1 RLVAFRL
8 SDLAWACQPHLAE
21 PSADPSCVAR
31 PPVAAS
37 PPLRVASP
45 RRLCRPPPTV
55 PPPSPAPAASG
66 RQNVRRHKSP
76 ATTLSSVVFAAI
88 TMPGSS
94 DNGSSSN
101 GNGAAQSPHCD
112 SNGPGAAAHDG
123 SIPDNASVPKP
134 KRLACMIC
142 RKRKLKCDGVRPSCS
157 TCSRLGHSCA
167 YDEQRR
173 KSGPKRGYVKAL
185 EERLKQ
191 VETLLKTQ
199 DPLPPSASP
208 TKGMPMPM
216 PGAHNPSGAAAGLSV
231 ANPAMG
237 MAGDRDLDG
246 RWQHFN
252 GESPQPGAI
261 DDFGFNANMGIQM
274 SNVDGNFTWE
284 MIGLGLEEPLPP
296 QETIDELHQVFFQKV
311 HPSVPMIH
319 RLRYLAAM
327 NLAPNQRPPVCL
339 RYAMWTLA
347 CSITDKYSDLKDL
360 FYQRARKYVEAD
372 YIKGFGEHVI
382 SVAHCQTHI
391 LLACYEM
398 KMMYFP
404 RAWINTGSAVRLAQ
418 MIGLHRLDGT
428 GLDVKQCLPLPKDWT
443 EREERRR
450 TFWMAFCEDRYASIG
465 TGWPMTIDE
474 RDIMTNLPA
483 SEEAYDMSRPEQT
496 QTLAECTNPSG
507 AGKLS
512 SFGGIALLACLFGR
526 NLIHLHRPDDD
537 DDDFDHDLNSPFWKR
552 HRQMDNILLNTSLCL
567 PAHLKLPAGLSNPNV
582 VFTNMSIH
590 TSTICLHQAAIFK
603 AEKSKLAASVISESK
618 VRCITAANEIA
629 SIMRTVSHMDLSAMN
644 PFISFC
650 LYVAARVFVQF
661 LKSRPDDAQTADS
674 LRFLLSAMN
683 ALKRQSPLTESFL
696 VQLDVDFEALA
707 ARIPK
712 LRNAFPRPGDSP
724 APGNKGNPG
733 SKKTPLCDNPEGVK
747 GMLAFRTE
755 CHFMKMS
762 GDGGNLA
769 TAPELVEPPNDN
781 QAPARGGFGQAW
793 LPADHQSIPSS
804 GTMYE
809 KNESTNGGPISG
821 FRESNGDQQDTQ
833 GSPEAGQ
840 SNGPT
845 PNSGSTG
852 SDVKPHLAPG
862 SMGASGPDSFRASP
876 ISPQQN
882 MLGQAHGMDAGSHQ
896 GFFGDPNGFAMAP
909 SMGGQQGGG
918 FAMPSNGWVDM
929 NGPAPGEGVLR
940 ALMNMGPMDAMDL
953 SSWDS
958 GNDTHTRR

>member
-1 RLVAFRL
+1 
-8 SDLAWACQPHLAE
+8 
-21 PSADPSCVAR
+21 
-31 PPVAAS
+31 
-37 PPLRVASP
+37 
-45 RRLCRPPPTV
+45 
-55 PPPSPAPAASG
+55 
-66 RQNVRRHKSP
+66 
-76 ATTLSSVVFAAI
+76 
-88 TMPGSS
+88 MPGSS
-94 DNGSSSN
+94 DNGSSSG
-101 GNGAAQSPHCD
+101 GNGAPRD
-112 SNGPGAAAHDG
+112 GAV
-123 SIPDNASVPKP
+123 PDNATVPKP

-142 RKRKLKCDGVRPSCS
+142 RKRKLKCDGGRPSCS

-199 DPLPPSASP
+199 DPVPHNASP
-208 TKGMPMPM
+208 TKTVPMPM
-216 PGAHNPSGAAAGLSV
+216 PGAHNPSGATANLSV
-231 ANPAMG
+231 ANPPMG
-237 MAGDRDLDG
+237 LPGDRDMDG

-252 GESPQPGAI
+252 GESPQTGAI
-261 DDFGFNANMGIQM
+261 DDFNFNANMGIQM
-274 SNVDGNFTWE
+274 NNVGGNFTWE

-296 QETIDELHQVFFQKV
+296 QETIDELHQVYFEKV

-319 RLRYLAAM
+319 RYRYLAAM

-347 CSITDKYSDLKDL
+347 CSISDKYSDLKDL

-372 YIKGFGEHVI
+372 YIKGYGEHMI
-382 SVAHCQTHI
+382 SVAHCQTHV
-391 LLACYEM
+391 LLACYEL

-428 GLDVKQCLPLPKDWT
+428 GLDVKQCLPPPKDWT

-474 RDIMTNLPA
+474 RDVMTKLPA
-483 SEEAYDMSRPEQT
+483 SEQAYDMSRPEQT

-512 SFGGIALLACLFGR
+512 SFGAIVLMACLFGR
-526 NLIHLHRPDDD
+526 NLVHLHRPDDD
-537 DDDFDHDLNSPFWKR
+537 DLDHDLNGPFWKR

-603 AEKSKLAASVISESK
+603 AEKNKLAASVSSESK
-618 VRCITAANEIA
+618 VRCITCANEIA
-629 SIMRTVSHMDLSAMN
+629 SIMRTISHMDLSAMN

-650 LYVAARVFVQF
+650 LYVAARVFVQY

-683 ALKRQSPLTESFL
+683 ALKRRNPLTESFL
-696 VQLDVDFEALA
+696 IQLDVDLGALA

-724 APGNKGNPG
+724 ALGNKGNQG
-733 SKKTPLCDNPEGVK
+733 SKFCDDPEGVQ
-747 GMLAFRTE
+747 GILAYRNE
-755 CHFMKMS
+755 CHFMKLS
-762 GDGGNLA
+762 GDDGNA
-769 TAPELVEPPNDN
+769 AAAPDLLEPPNDS
-781 QAPARGGFGQAW
+781 QGSVPSGFEQSW
-793 LPADHQSIPSS
+793 LSTDHASMPVLTPSS
-804 GTMYE
+804 GTVYE
-809 KNESTNGGPISG
+809 KNGSTSGGAMSG
-821 FRESNGDQQDTQ
+821 FGESNGDNQDAQ

-845 PNSGSTG
+845 PNSGGTG
-852 SDVKPHLAPG
+852 SDDKPRLAPG
-862 SMGASGPDSFRASP
+862 PVGGSGPDSSFRASP
-876 ISPQQN
+876 IPPQQN
-882 MLGQAHGMDAGSHQ
+882 MMGQGHGMDAGSNQ
-896 GFFGDPNGFAMAP
+896 GFFGDPNGFTIQP
-909 SMGGQQGGG
+909 NMGGQRGGG
-918 FAMPSNGWVDM
+918 FAMPSNGWADM
-929 NGPAPGEGVLR
+929 NGQTPGMQPVGEGMLR

-958 GNDTHTRR
+958 GNDTHMRG